1 MKNPNTVALFL
12 LASLLL
18 FAGCPP
24 AAINAAK
31 PEDVLRVYAQA
42 VMAKDFDKAY
52 GLMSD
57 AFRKRYDRKE
67 FVRLLTES
75 PAEIQAGMKQL
86 EQKASAVQVEA
97 RVELGDSD
105 SLKLVVEDGAWKIA
119 TDPLDFYAQRTPA
132 EALRSFVRALERRR
146 YDIVLRFVPAKW
158 AEGMTVEKLRQEW
171 EGNKKDEVGTLIKN
185 LKANLNAPIHQTGD
199 TATMPYGDKFE
210 VRFVREDGLWKIE
223 DPD

>member
-1 MKNPNTVALFL
+1 MRATILCTLALV
-12 LASLLL
+12 LAA
-18 FAGCPP
+18 AGACPSGATGP
-24 AAINAAK
+24 AK
-31 PEDVLRVYAQA
+31 PEDVLRAYADA
-42 VMAKDFDKAY
+42 VVAKDYDRAY

-67 FVRLLTES
+67 FVRLLQENQT
-75 PAEIQAGMKQL
+75 EIQNGIKQL
-86 EQKASAVQVEA
+86 SQKPGTVQMEA
-97 RVELGDSD
+97 RVEFGEAE
-105 SLKLVVEDGAWKIA
+105 SLKMVVEDGVWKIA
-119 TDPLDFYAQRTPA
+119 SDPLNFYGQRTPS

-158 AEGMTVEKLRQEW
+158 AEGITVEKLRREW
-171 EGNKKDEVGTLIKN
+171 EGNKKDEVGALIRN
-185 LKANLNAPIHQTGD
+185 LKANLNGPITETGD